1 MAKPGERIELTS
13 LEKQRIK
20 NYEAKTGL
28 KYNDQS
34 AQQRYRIRTNP
45 EAGSYQTLLTEP
57 EKARIKEFETKTD
70 LKYENQSAAKKF
82 SIRSGRE
89 KYKNIQK
96 VDDPKRLQ
104 LIKNYIKDFK
114 KEKGTLPTKNEVR
127 KYFQNTSGK
136 DVGKSVALLT
146 KKGEINLPSGY
157 GGSSA
162 AKVDTDI
169 KKLLNNKSI
178 IKTLDSGKFPT
189 DSQIKKL
196 LKVDQTIAESRG
208 VDLANTLKGNRDI
221 RFFKPPTKYKNLA
234 NNYLETNIGD
244 MFKTKGS
251 RSRYYYERGLK
262 KLLNLPKDLSKI
274 RTDIIGKISNIIPEL
289 KGNISVDE
297 LGSLT
302 ASMRRGSGPYAIFGQ
317 VIDSDFNEKVK
328 GLGIDRNKSMLEK
341 KLLTLDKNDPQRII
355 EQEKYNTKVTDFEN
369 KANEG
374 TSGKKV
380 KGLKLSFE
388 PPSET
393 IKNKKIY
400 NQYKDLFDAHYAKTG
415 YSFEVPADKDSIVD
429 ISKKLDEPKF
439 QNIVKNRF
447 KNIALKGGRGALI
460 GSLATLA
467 GGSYALAEEP
477 DNETPVYNS
486 EIGAIVKPGT
496 DEPESQSGLLNWASE
511 NPEPLVAGAA
521 VGGLGLTTAG
531 NTMLKGLLKTM
542 ATPALSAGYAASEIA
557 DNLKSGDNIL
567 EAVADKSAG
576 VGLMGGR
583 AFSGLGSLLGTAKM
597 ARSLTP
603 VGAAMTAAGLGKD
616 YIEFAQDEIERLNQM
631 SDYDR
636 GIYNDM
642 LMDETNID
650 F

>member
-1 MAKPGERIELTS
+1 MARTFNSTMARPLT
-13 LEKQRIK
+13 
-20 NYEAKTGL
+20 
-28 KYNDQS
+28 
-34 AQQRYRIRTNP
+34 
-45 EAGSYQTLLTEP
+45 LTE
-57 EKARIKEFETKTD
+57 KE
-70 LKYENQSAAKKF
+70 NIKKF
-82 SIRSGRE
+82 QSEYDKGNPQQKFAIRSGR
-89 KYKNIQK
+89 YKGAGIQK
-96 VDDPKRLQ
+96 VDDPARLK
-104 LIKNYIKDFK
+104 LIKNFINNFK
-114 KEKGTLPTKNEVR
+114 KEKGVLPTKNEVR
-127 KYFQNTSGK
+127 KHFQTTTGK
-136 DVGKSVALLT
+136 DVEKSLSLLT

-189 DSQIKKL
+189 DSKIKNL

-221 RFFKPPTKYKNLA
+221 RFFKAPTKYKNLA

-262 KLLNLPKDLSKI
+262 KLLNLPKDLGKI
-274 RTDIIGKISNIIPEL
+274 RSDIIGKISNIVPEL

-317 VIDSDFNEKVK
+317 VIDSNFNERVK

-380 KGLKLSFE
+380 KGLKLSFKS
-388 PPSET
+388 PSET

-439 QNIVKNRF
+439 QNTIKNRF

-467 GGSYALAEEP
+467 GGSYALADEP
-477 DNETPVYNS
+477 DDETPVYNS

-496 DEPESQSGLLNWASE
+496 DNVESQSGLLNWAAE
-511 NPEPLVAGAA
+511 NPEPLIAGAA
-521 VGGLGLTTAG
+521 LGGVGLTTAG

-542 ATPALSAGYAASEIA
+542 ATPALSAGYALSEVS

-616 YIEFAQDEIERLNQM
+616 YYEFAQNEIEKMNQM

-642 LMDETNID
+642 LMDDTNID

>member
-1 MAKPGERIELTS
+1 MARTFDSTMARPLT
-13 LEKQRIK
+13 LTEQENIK
-20 NYEAKTGL
+20 KF
-28 KYNDQS
+28 QS
-34 AQQRYRIRTNP
+34 EYDKGNPQQRF
-45 EAGSYQTLLTEP
+45 A
-57 EKARIKEFETKTD
+57 
-70 LKYENQSAAKKF
+70 
-82 SIRSGRE
+82 IRSGR
-89 KYKNIQK
+89 YKGAGIQK
-96 VDDPKRLQ
+96 VDDPTRLKA
-104 LIKNYIKDFK
+104 IKNFIKDFK
-114 KEKGTLPTKNEVR
+114 KEKGVLPTKNEVR
-127 KYFQNTSGK
+127 KHFQTTTGK
-136 DVGKSVALLT
+136 DVEKSLSLLT

-221 RFFKPPTKYKNLA
+221 RFFKAPTKYKNLA

-262 KLLNLPKDLSKI
+262 KLLNLPKDLGKI
-274 RTDIIGKISNIIPEL
+274 RSDIIGKISNIIPEL

-355 EQEKYNTKVTDFEN
+355 EQEKYNTKVTEFEN

-380 KGLKLSFE
+380 KGLKLSFK

-400 NQYKDLFDAHYAKTG
+400 NQYKDLFDAHYTKTG

-439 QNIVKNRF
+439 QNTIKNRF

-467 GGSYALAEEP
+467 GGSYALADEP
-477 DNETPVYNS
+477 DDETPVYNS

-496 DEPESQSGLLNWASE
+496 DTPESQSGLLNWAAE
-511 NPEPLVAGAA
+511 NPEPLIAGAA
-521 VGGLGLTTAG
+521 LGGVGLTTAG

-542 ATPALSAGYAASEIA
+542 ATPALSAGYALSEVS

-603 VGAAMTAAGLGKD
+603 IGATMTAAGLGKD
-616 YIEFAQDEIERLNQM
+616 YYEFAQDEIDKMNQM

-636 GIYNDM
+636 RIYNEM
-642 LMDETNID
+642 LMDDTNID

>member
-1 MAKPGERIELTS
+1 MARTFNSTMARPLT
-13 LEKQRIK
+13 
-20 NYEAKTGL
+20 
-28 KYNDQS
+28 
-34 AQQRYRIRTNP
+34 
-45 EAGSYQTLLTEP
+45 LTE
-57 EKARIKEFETKTD
+57 KE
-70 LKYENQSAAKKF
+70 NIKKF
-82 SIRSGRE
+82 QSEYDKGNPQQKFAIRSGR
-89 KYKNIQK
+89 YKGAGIQK
-96 VDDPKRLQ
+96 VDDPARLK
-104 LIKNYIKDFK
+104 LIKNFINNFK
-114 KEKGTLPTKNEVR
+114 KEKGVLPTKNEVR
-127 KYFQNTSGK
+127 KHFQTTTGK
-136 DVGKSVALLT
+136 DVEKSLSLLT

-189 DSQIKKL
+189 DSKIKNL

-221 RFFKPPTKYKNLA
+221 RFFKAPTKYKNLA

-262 KLLNLPKDLSKI
+262 KLLNLPKDLGKI
-274 RTDIIGKISNIIPEL
+274 RSDIIGKISNIVPEL

-317 VIDSDFNEKVK
+317 VIDSNFNERVK

-380 KGLKLSFE
+380 KGLKLSFKS
-388 PPSET
+388 PSET

-439 QNIVKNRF
+439 QNTIKNRF

-467 GGSYALAEEP
+467 GGSYALADEP
-477 DNETPVYNS
+477 DDETPVYNS

-496 DEPESQSGLLNWASE
+496 DNVESQSGLLNWAAE
-511 NPEPLVAGAA
+511 NPEPLIAGAA
-521 VGGLGLTTAG
+521 LGGVGLTTAG

-542 ATPALSAGYAASEIA
+542 ATPALSAGYALSEVS

-616 YIEFAQDEIERLNQM
+616 YYDFASDEIEKMDAM

-636 GIYNDM
+636 KIYNDM